1 MSTEA
6 AAATTEVTLD
16 VIVATTLVSVWTVPA
31 AVASSSVLSVVELLV
46 ALATSFAICATNPGE
61 IELELVCACLLLET
75 N

>member
-31 AVASSSVLSVVELLV
+31 VASSSVLSVVELLV
-46 ALATSFAICATNPGE
+46 ALATSFAICATNPVE